1 MRIVLLALL
10 LGLQLSCASN
20 QPVQFETTATT
31 DRQRDGLAGPVKI
44 VLIEDVILTEKDGHP
59 AEGQH
64 AVSATTFDA
73 NGARTGQAPATVYFD
88 GGFAVTQHDPGFS
101 PSSKGA
107 RADEPVAGSPN
118 KWVRNYNDTGLVIEK
133 ALIDG
138 QGKETERDKIAY
150 ETDSHGN
157 WVKRT
162 TTRIAKD
169 GSTFESEVSYR
180 TITYYGDPSNDAAE
194 IPATARQLKRAAT
207 GDGRVF
213 YIQRCAVCH
222 GTDGKSQTDL
232 ARVTGALQADMTA
245 TKLSDGELYWIVTN
259 GVPGRGMPAFQR
271 RTTDDERWRAV
282 SYIRQLAR
290 DASRPQTSPAQAAR
304 STPQPEH
311 KDQRYGFKGK
321 VIAVDAEHHAVT
333 VEHDE
338 VKGYMGA
345 MTMPFPLKDEKLYN
359 VLKVGDQITATLVV
373 GESGWWLEGV
383 KVMKQ

>member
-10 LGLQLSCASN
+10 ALQLSCAPN
-20 QPVQFETTATT
+20 KPVQSEAAATT
-31 DRQRDGLAGPVKI
+31 DRERDGLSGPVKL
-44 VLIEDVILTEKDGHP
+44 VLIEDVMMTEKDGHP

-64 AVSATTFDA
+64 AFSATTFDA

-88 GGFAVTQHDPGFS
+88 GGFAVTQHDPGFK

-107 RADEPVAGSPN
+107 RVDEPVSGSSN
-118 KWVRNYNDTGLVIEK
+118 KWVKNYNERGLVIEK
-133 ALIDG
+133 ALIDS
-138 QGKETERDKIAY
+138 QGNETERDKLAY
-150 ETDSHGN
+150 ESDSHGN

-169 GSTFESEVSYR
+169 GATSEAEVSYR
-180 TITYYGDPSNDAAE
+180 TITYVDSSSDAAA
-194 IPATARQLKRAAT
+194 IPATARQLKHT
-207 GDGRVF
+207 PSGDGRVF

-232 ARVTGALQADMTA
+232 ARVIGARQADLTA
-245 TKLSDGELYWIVTN
+245 TTLSDGELYWVITN
-259 GVPGRGMPAFQR
+259 GAPGRGMPAFQGR
-271 RTTDDERWRAV
+271 STEDERWRAV
-282 SYIRQLAR
+282 SYLRQLAR
-290 DASRPQTSPAQAAR
+290 DASRPQLRPAEAAAKSPPPPPHA
-304 STPQPEH
+304 
-311 KDQRYGFKGK
+311 DQRYAFKGK

-373 GESGWWLEGV
+373 GDSGWWLEGI

>member
-1 MRIVLLALL
+1 MRIVLLALVA
-10 LGLQLSCASN
+10 LQLSCASN
-20 QPVQFETTATT
+20 KSIQSEAAATT
-31 DRQRDGLAGPVKI
+31 DRERDGLSGPVKL
-44 VLIEDVILTEKDGHP
+44 VLIEDVMMIEKDGHP

-88 GGFAVTQHDPGFS
+88 GGFAMTQHDPGFR

-107 RADEPVAGSPN
+107 RVDEPVSGSSN
-118 KWVRNYNDTGLVIEK
+118 KWVKNYNDRGLVIEK
-133 ALIDG
+133 ALVDN
-138 QGKETERDKIAY
+138 QGKETERDKFDY

-157 WVKRT
+157 WVTRT
-162 TTRIAKD
+162 TTRIATD
-169 GSTFESEVSYR
+169 GSTSQSEVSYR
-180 TITYYGDPSNDAAE
+180 TITYYGDSSDDAAT
-194 IPATARQLKRAAT
+194 IPANARQLKHSVT

-232 ARVTGALQADMTA
+232 ARVIGARQADLTA
-245 TKLSDGELYWIVTN
+245 TTLNDGELYWIISN
-259 GVPGRGMPAFQR
+259 GVPGRGMPAFQG

-282 SYIRQLAR
+282 SYLHQLAR
-290 DASRPQTSPAQAAR
+290 DASKPPLSPAQAAAKA
-304 STPQPEH
+304 TPQPAH
-311 KDQRYGFKGK
+311 ADQRYAFKGK

-345 MTMPFPLKDEKLYN
+345 MTMPFPLKDEKLYG
-359 VLKVGDQITATLVV
+359 VLKAGDQITATLVV
-373 GESGWWLEGV
+373 GDSGWWLEGV